1 MLHLGVLPD
10 VAAATSSTMVLMT
23 SAAST
28 LVFASFGAVP
38 FAEGWPCAAVAFVA
52 ALAGQLV
59 LNALVKKLGRRSL
72 VVFVMIVFMAT
83 AAVVVLVQGV
93 VLARQ
98 AVDMGRVWVAGTVCE
113 PLSSATLLQEG
124 GP

>member
-38 FAEGWPCAAVAFVA
+38 LATGWPCGLMAFAA

-59 LNALVKKLGRRSL
+59 LNALVKRLGRRSL
-72 VVFVMIVFMAT
+72 IVFVMIAFMAT
-83 AAVVVLVQGV
+83 AAVVVLVQGW
-93 VLARQ
+93 VLLQRALGAQ
-98 AVDMGRVWVAGTVCE
+98 RVWVAGTVCE
-113 PLSSATLLQEG
+113 PLSAATLLQSD
-124 GP
+124 P